1 MFSNIPKYLEL
12 KSKNNSKTK
21 FGINYII
28 LKKYA
33 EKVHDLI
40 NKIIEINKN
49 LVLRK
54 ITLIF

>member
-49 LVLRK
+49 
-54 ITLIF
+54 FGF